1 MKIAKFFLYSVT
13 GGSGI
18 YVGQK
23 IYQDG
28 RLDSNNFGAVRF
40 GRAALSVGLIGVDYK
55 RSLFSSSSPK
65 YGTPEYEKAKTEV
78 NQRSADRLL
87 DLCNKNGGVFVK
99 VGQHIGALDYLL
111 PEEYVSTMKVLHAR
125 APRMD
130 LEDIYA
136 VIKEDI
142 GKDPNELFEEFE
154 DELADLTSKNVMK
167 SPTILT
173 PPQCTPRSTSPISK
187 SPASRSPARSPVRSP
202 TSSKNSHSSG
212 HAPQKQFLQ
221 GMCLNSAQYFHN
233 FFKLFPSLIL
243 KSCNFLKPF
252 QLFEKEN
259 GFLSPT

>member
-18 YVGQK
+18 YVSQK

-154 DELADLTSKNVMK
+154 DEPLGKT
-167 SPTILT
+167 
-173 PPQCTPRSTSPISK
+173 
-187 SPASRSPARSPVRSP
+187 
-202 TSSKNSHSSG
+202 
-212 HAPQKQFLQ
+212 
-221 GMCLNSAQYFHN
+221 N
-233 FFKLFPSLIL
+233 F
-243 KSCNFLKPF
+243 
-252 QLFEKEN
+252 Q
-259 GFLSPT
+259 

>member
-28 RLDSNNFGAVRF
+28 RFDSNNFGAVRF

-130 LEDIYA
+130 LEDIYT

-154 DELADLTSKNVMK
+154 DEPLGKT
-167 SPTILT
+167 
-173 PPQCTPRSTSPISK
+173 
-187 SPASRSPARSPVRSP
+187 
-202 TSSKNSHSSG
+202 
-212 HAPQKQFLQ
+212 
-221 GMCLNSAQYFHN
+221 N
-233 FFKLFPSLIL
+233 F
-243 KSCNFLKPF
+243 
-252 QLFEKEN
+252 Q
-259 GFLSPT
+259 